1 MTAAQLAQG
10 TARLEELERSGR
22 LHEDALNA
30 LKAWWR
36 EVVHREQNKIV
47 SIDEWRE
54 YRRWRRD

>member
-10 TARLEELERSGR
+10 TRRLEELERSGQ

-30 LKAWWR
+30 LRAWWR
-36 EVVHREQNKIV
+36 EVIHREQNKIV